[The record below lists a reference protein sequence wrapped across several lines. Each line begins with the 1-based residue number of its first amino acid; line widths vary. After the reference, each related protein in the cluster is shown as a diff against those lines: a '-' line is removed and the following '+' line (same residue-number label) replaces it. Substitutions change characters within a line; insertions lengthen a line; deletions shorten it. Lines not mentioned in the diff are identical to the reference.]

1 MSKCLL
7 SIPKKT
13 QKKNAKLG
21 IARVKCL
28 PQKWRQRKPLGERGP
43 SRFFLGSLAKPT
55 WCRSQRINTPW
66 AVASDVL
73 IPTHKAPSG
82 IFMPL
87 HWECYATGLHDVTS
101 CVQDVG
107 GLCQIPSKPQLVLI
121 IITVSFSFYVK
132 NKDWL

>member
-1 MSKCLL
+1 MFGVNSKENTKKECKIGNRKGQMSA
-7 SIPKKT
+7 SEM
-13 QKKNAKLG
+13 A
-21 IARVKCL
+21 A
-28 PQKWRQRKPLGERGP
+28 ERGP

-66 AVASDVL
+66 AVALDVL